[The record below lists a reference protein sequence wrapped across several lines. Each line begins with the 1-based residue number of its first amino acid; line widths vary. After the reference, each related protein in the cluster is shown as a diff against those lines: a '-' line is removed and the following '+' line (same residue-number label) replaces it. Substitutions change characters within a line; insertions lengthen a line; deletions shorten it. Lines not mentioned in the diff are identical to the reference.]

1 MRISGATTTRRKP
14 CKKTMF
20 EQLKEFV
27 VTLRGEVDKPSTD
40 GLVKTVDD
48 LSGKVMTFATAAAGA
63 LAAGALATAI
73 RSTADRFNDLGDVI
87 ERTGSGSVT
96 ELDRLGYVAQLSGSD
111 AATAAASFESL
122 SRTIGEAAKGVGRGA
137 QAFQTFGLS
146 AKNADG
152 SVKSVSQVM
161 DDLRGKLEGMSTAEQ
176 QAMIQRLGLD
186 RTMLGVLTTNTD
198 AIAAEY
204 DKRTKA
210 LGLDADELAGFS
222 GEFND
227 AIGRTSRA
235 VSDVFSSFVMRIL
248 PALTRAI
255 DRISAFIDEHAQD
268 IAAYVRP
275 IAAGF
280 EIATEVIGVFMSTV
294 SRAVA
299 ALGKL
304 PIVVGLIAGAW
315 KVLNLVMSTSPF
327 ARIVTAITTVTTV
340 IGLLIDD
347 FETFRKGGNSF
358 FTFWKDVVPIVD
370 AVSNAF
376 KSFSD
381 YIERNGV
388 WKKLQ
393 KTAGAAL
400 SFIGSQ
406 INTVYSLAKAIT
418 DTIVGIFTGDIDMIT
433 GAWGDFFES
442 VKGWWGD
449 LVGVVSGIGET
460 IDSLFGGFFSGIMD
474 EAAAWINEMIDLV
487 VGFAASIP
495 GRVADAVKSAG
506 KGVVSFVKGF
516 LGIGDDEPETPQAK
530 PAASASGTVPG
541 QAQPGSSAVTAP
553 AAAQPASL
561 VLQPMVMPVAA
572 APASAIAP
580 VNTSYQT
587 NSKVVN
593 NNQSYT
599 QTQNFNVSSRND
611 AVAIANGTGFV
622 RMPAGVGG

>member
-1 MRISGATTTRRKP
+1 M
-14 CKKTMF
+14 
-20 EQLKEFV
+20 
-27 VTLRGEVDKPSTD
+27 
-40 GLVKTVDD
+40 
-48 LSGKVMTFATAAAGA
+48 
-63 LAAGALATAI
+63 
-73 RSTADRFNDLGDVI
+73 
-87 ERTGSGSVT
+87 
-96 ELDRLGYVAQLSGSD
+96 
-111 AATAAASFESL
+111 
-122 SRTIGEAAKGVGRGA
+122 
-137 QAFQTFGLS
+137 
-146 AKNADG
+146 
-152 SVKSVSQVM
+152 
-161 DDLRGKLEGMSTAEQ
+161 
-176 QAMIQRLGLD
+176 
-186 RTMLGVLTTNTD
+186 
-198 AIAAEY
+198 
-204 DKRTKA
+204 
-210 LGLDADELAGFS
+210 
-222 GEFND
+222 
-227 AIGRTSRA
+227 
-235 VSDVFSSFVMRIL
+235 
-248 PALTRAI
+248 
-255 DRISAFIDEHAQD
+255 
-268 IAAYVRP
+268 RP

-294 SRAVA
+294 TSAVA

-315 KVLNLVMSTSPF
+315 KVLNLVMSASPF

-358 FTFWKDVVPIVD
+358 FTFWKDVVPVVD

-388 WKKLQ
+388 WEKLQ

-541 QAQPGSSAVTAP
+541 QSQPGLSAVTAP